1 MRGRPPV
8 SKSNAEPSKDYLHLL
23 RMDPGTRTLGQLLQ
37 ERQWAVSE
45 IERLRLQLE
54 SRPPRAYEFGQLKAL
69 DASSLTQSQDDC
81 RPLKSSDLAL
91 LSAKQLRVTLGI
103 SNATLYRWTAEGL
116 FPSPIKLGARCS
128 RWRTADVSDWIESNA
143 NAKRHNHQ
151 GSS

>member
-1 MRGRPPV
+1 
-8 SKSNAEPSKDYLHLL
+8 
-23 RMDPGTRTLGQLLQ
+23 MDPGTRTLGQLLQ

-54 SRPPRAYEFGQLKAL
+54 SRPPRAYEFGQLKGL
-69 DASSLTQSQDDC
+69 DASPLTQSQDDC
-81 RPLKSSDLAL
+81 RPLKSNDIAL

-103 SNATLYRWTAEGL
+103 CNATLYRWTAEGL

-128 RWRTADVSDWIESNA
+128 RWRIAEVRDWIKSNA
-143 NAKRHNHQ
+143 NADRRNHQ

>member
-8 SKSNAEPSKDYLHLL
+8 SKGNGEPSKDYLHLL

-54 SRPPRAYEFGQLKAL
+54 SRAPRAYEFGQLRAL
-69 DASSLTQSQDDC
+69 DVSSRTQSQDDC
-81 RPLKSSDLAL
+81 RPLESSDVAL

-116 FPSPIKLGARCS
+116 FPSPIKLGVRCT
-128 RWRTADVSDWIESNA
+128 RWSTADVREWLESSA
-143 NAKRHNHQ
+143 NNERRNHQ